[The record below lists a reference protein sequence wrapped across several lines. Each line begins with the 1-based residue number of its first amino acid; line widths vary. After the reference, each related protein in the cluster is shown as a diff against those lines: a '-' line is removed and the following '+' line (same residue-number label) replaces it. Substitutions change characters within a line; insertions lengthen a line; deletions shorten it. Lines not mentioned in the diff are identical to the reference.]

1 MPLVAG
7 LATSQARHR
16 MRDVKLG
23 LFVSL
28 ALAVGAATAYV
39 GVLAAVVAVLRH
51 PLGLAGAFLATG
63 AGALALALVVAFA
76 IKLYRK
82 SVTRKWRRREQS
94 INNIATTGLA
104 LVPLLARR
112 YTLLNP
118 KLALAMAGGLG
129 LLLATRTSAKS
140 RD

>member
-7 LATSQARHR
+7 LASSQARDR
-16 MRDVKLG
+16 VRDVKLG

-39 GVLAAVVAVLRH
+39 GVLAAIVAALRH

-63 AGALALALVVAFA
+63 AGALVIALLAAFA
-76 IKLYRK
+76 FKIYRQRAA
-82 SVTRKWRRREQS
+82 RKWRRREES
-94 INNIATTGLA
+94 IKGLASTSLA

-112 YTLLNP
+112 YTLSNP
-118 KLALAMAGGLG
+118 KLALAAAGGIG
-129 LLLATRTSAKS
+129 LLLATLTSTKS
-140 RD
+140 RN